1 MAINFPDSPNTND
14 EHTAGG
20 ITWKWDGTTWKSLG
34 QGASTYSLPTAS
46 STQLGGVKIGDT
58 LGITSSVLDV
68 ADPGVLKP
76 TSVAGTDIITVAVT
90 RAAKTNK
97 HPFHG
102 TGSSDGYLL
111 DGVEGATLKLI
122 VGRTYR
128 FDQSHSSNTGHRL
141 QFFIRRSKLYAGMT
155 TQYDTTSVATSRDWS
170 TSATA
175 VTFVGT
181 PGSAGAYTQLVV
193 YERWPRIMHY
203 ESETVSEI
211 DSGGY
216 VINEAYIEYNLYE
229 PVWIN
234 SYVETLEN
242 FSLNAG
248 LTIGDNVIHDITSH
262 VTWRY
267 QKYKVKVAAKSS
279 YDLWYGTGS
288 ANNFTIA
295 ASTSYDWIFYR
306 GAPHLIMIPGNSY
319 EFDQSDASNSGHP
332 LRFYEKADK
341 TGGEY
346 TTGVQTNGTP
356 GTSGAYTRIDV
367 TYDTPGLL
375 HYGCSAHSHMGGA
388 ITTNT
393 ASGSGSGGGLSD
405 IVNDTTP
412 ELGGNLETNTKNILF
427 GDSAASTD
435 DRLTFGGTPAKLSIY
450 AANAGDSN
458 IIATGAL
465 NITSEG
471 AGDIKIQPKTG
482 DEGIILKYD
491 GAVEI
496 YNDGTKRIETSGT
509 GATISGV
516 LTSSGLINNGLTYPT
531 ADGSPNQVLSTN
543 GSGTLSWQT
552 ISTAGIAIDAL
563 TDVDTSTTAP
573 QNGEVLK
580 WNGTNWVPG
589 TDISGGSGSGLSA
602 RATAGQA
609 TSASHA
615 DGAAEN
621 ITIGSVAKTYGLL
634 KIQTSHAAWVTLY
647 TDTTAR
653 TNDANRNETTDP
665 LPGNGVIAEVITN
678 DGSLQLI
685 TPGTLGFNN
694 DATPSDNVYAKV
706 VNKSGAT
713 RAITVTL
720 TFVKLEA

>member
-14 EHTAGG
+14 EHTASG
-20 ITWKWDGTTWKSLG
+20 ITWKYDGTTWKSLG
-34 QGASTYSLPTAS
+34 QGASSYALPTAS
-46 STQLGGVKIGDT
+46 STQLGGIKVGDS
-58 LGITSSVLDV
+58 LGISSSVLDI

-141 QFFIRRSKLYAGMT
+141 QFFTRRGKLGPGAT
-155 TQYDTTSVATSRDWS
+155 TQYDITSVATSRDWS
-170 TSATA
+170 TSATC

-193 YERWPRIMHY
+193 YERWAEVMHY

-216 VINEAYIEYNLYE
+216 VINEGCIEKGLAEPLWMNSYIE
-229 PVWIN
+229 
-234 SYVETLEN
+234 TLDSL
-242 FSLNAG
+242 SLNAS
-248 LTIGDNVIHDITSH
+248 LEINDVMIHDITSH
-262 VTWRY
+262 VTWRHD
-267 QKYKVKVAAKSS
+267 KFLVKVAAKAS
-279 YDLWYGTGS
+279 YDLYYGSGS
-288 ANNFTIA
+288 TNQFTLVA
-295 ASTSYDWIFYR
+295 KSSADWRYYR
-306 GAPHLIMIPGNSY
+306 GSPHLIMIPGNSY
-319 EFDQSDASNSGHP
+319 EFDQSDASNNGHP

-346 TTGVQTNGTP
+346 TTGVQTYGTP

-375 HYGCSAHSHMGGA
+375 HYQCSAHDLMGGA

-393 ASGSGSGGGLSD
+393 ASGSGSGGGLTD

-412 ELGGNLETNTKNILF
+412 QLGGNLDVNAKNIVF
-427 GDSAASTD
+427 ADSSGASD
-435 DRLTFGGTPAKLSIY
+435 DRLTLGADTDLSIY
-450 AANAGDSN
+450 HDGNSYVTNSTSTQLAVQSN
-458 IIATGAL
+458 
-465 NITSEG
+465 
-471 AGDIKIQPKTG
+471 D
-482 DEGIILKYD
+482 LKLRSFTDLENYVVCTHNGSVD
-491 GAVEI
+491 LFH
-496 YNDGTKRIETSGT
+496 NGTKRIETSGT

-531 ADGSPNQVLSTN
+531 ADGTANQVLSTN

-602 RATAGQA
+602 RATASQA
-609 TSASHA
+609 TSASLA
-615 DGAAEN
+615 DAAAEN
-621 ITIGSVAKTYGLL
+621 ITIGGVAKTYGLL

-685 TPGTLGFNN
+685 TPATIGFNN

>member
-20 ITWKWDGTTWKSLG
+20 ITWKYDGTTWKSLG
-34 QGASTYSLPTAS
+34 QGASTYSIPTAS
-46 STQLGGVKIGDT
+46 STQLGGIKVGDT
-58 LGITSSVLDV
+58 LGITSSVLDI

-128 FDQSHSSNTGHRL
+128 FDQSHSSNSGHLL
-141 QFFIRRSKLYAGMT
+141 QFFTRRGKLASGAT
-155 TQYDTTSVATSRDWS
+155 NQYDTTSVATARDWS
-170 TSATA
+170 TGATA

-216 VINEAYIEYNLYE
+216 VINEGAIEHTLNE
-229 PVWIN
+229 PIWTN
-234 SYVETLEN
+234 SYIQTMDN
-242 FSLNAG
+242 ISCNASLTVN
-248 LTIGDNVIHDITSH
+248 DCHFYDITSH
-262 VTWRY
+262 VSWRHQDY
-267 QKYKVKVAAKSS
+267 LVKVAAKAS

-288 ANNFTIA
+288 SNNYTIA
-295 ASTSYDWIFYR
+295 AKTDADWRYYR
-306 GAPHLIMIPGNSY
+306 GAPHLIFIPGNSY

-346 TTGVQTNGTP
+346 TTGVTTNGTP
-356 GTSGAYTRIDV
+356 GTAGAYTRIDI
-367 TYDTPGLL
+367 TFDTPGLL
-375 HYGCSAHSHMGGA
+375 HYGCNQHSHMGGA

-393 ASGSGSGGGLSD
+393 ASGSGSGGGGTTTVINNNGDNKLITGSATADNLNAESD
-405 IVNDTTP
+405 
-412 ELGGNLETNTKNILF
+412 
-427 GDSAASTD
+427 
-435 DRLTFGGTPAKLSIY
+435 LTF
-450 AANAGDSN
+450 
-458 IIATGAL
+458 
-465 NITSEG
+465 
-471 AGDIKIQPKTG
+471 
-482 DEGIILKYD
+482 
-491 GAVEI
+491 
-496 YNDGTKRIETSGT
+496 DGTKLNLSNDKKITFGNNLRMEIYTDGSENFIQLPQDGSNAFALTIKSNTTNALKVKNDGNITVAGNLTSG
-509 GATISGV
+509 S

-531 ADGSPNQVLSTN
+531 ADGSANQVLSTN

-552 ISTAGIAIDAL
+552 INNAGIAIDAL

-615 DGAAEN
+615 NGASEN

-653 TNDANRNETTDP
+653 SNDSTRNETTDP

>member
-14 EHTAGG
+14 EYTVSGL
-20 ITWKWDGTTWKSLG
+20 TWKWDGTTWKSLG

-46 STQLGGVKIGDT
+46 STQLGGIKVGDS
-58 LGITSSVLDV
+58 LGISSSVLDI
-68 ADPGVLKP
+68 ADPRVLKP
-76 TSVAGTDIITVAVT
+76 TSVAGTDVITIAVT

-97 HPFHG
+97 HPFYG

-122 VGRTYR
+122 IGRTYR
-128 FDQSHSSNTGHRL
+128 FDQSDSSNTGHLL
-141 QFFIRRSKLYAGMT
+141 QFFYRRGKTYLGSTG
-155 TQYDTTSVATSRDWS
+155 QYDLTSVATTRDWS
-170 TSATA
+170 SAATA

-181 PGSAGAYTQLVV
+181 PGSAGAYTQLIV
-193 YERWPRIMHY
+193 YERWPRLMHY

-216 VINEAYIEYNLYE
+216 VITDGAVDTQLTE

-234 SYVETLEN
+234 SYVELLDTL
-242 FSLNAG
+242 SLNSSLA
-248 LTIGDNVIHDITSH
+248 INDNVLHDITAH
-262 VTWRY
+262 VSWRH
-267 QKYKVKVAAKSS
+267 QDYKVKVAAKAS

-288 ANNFTIA
+288 ANQYTIV
-295 ASTSYDWIFYR
+295 SSSSSDWPYYR
-306 GAPHLIMIPGNSY
+306 GAPHLIFIPGNSY

-346 TTGVQTNGTP
+346 TTGVTTNGTP

-393 ASGSGSGGGLSD
+393 ASGSGSGGLSD

-412 ELGGNLETNTKNILF
+412 QLGGNLDVNTKNINF
-427 GDSAASTD
+427 GESAASTD
-435 DRLTFGGTPAKLSIY
+435 DRLTFGSSPVKLSMY
-450 AANAGDSN
+450 VESGASNLVAN
-458 IIATGAL
+458 GAL
-465 NITSEG
+465 NITSSG
-471 AGDIKIQPKTG
+471 VGDIKIQPKTG

-516 LTSSGLINNGLTYPT
+516 LTSGGLINNGLTYPA

-615 DGAAEN
+615 NGAAEN
-621 ITIGSVAKTYGLL
+621 ITIGTVAKTYGLL

-653 TNDANRNETTDP
+653 TNDAGRNETTDP